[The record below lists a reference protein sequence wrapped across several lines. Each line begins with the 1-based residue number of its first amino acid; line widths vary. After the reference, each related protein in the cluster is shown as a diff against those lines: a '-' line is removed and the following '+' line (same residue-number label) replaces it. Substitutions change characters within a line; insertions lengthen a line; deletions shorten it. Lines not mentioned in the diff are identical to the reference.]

1 MREILPGIS
10 RLGVTTGE
18 RCPIHHRDLVD
29 GVCDVCL
36 DLGLR
41 EKARR
46 EAAAAAALEERLGNI
61 RLGKRYRNVAFE
73 SYLPTCDA
81 AARVKMICQKY
92 ATTFADRLAGCD
104 NLLMLG
110 NPGTGK
116 NMLAAAICH
125 QIVQGGFQAVHTT
138 ALRLVRRIAETWGGK
153 STEKEQDVI
162 DSFSLP
168 DLLVVDEV
176 GVQYDT
182 VREKILLFE
191 ALNGRYEEEKPTI
204 IISNYPL
211 NDVERYL
218 GPTVMD
224 RFYEGKSSVLEFSW
238 GSHRRR
244 GKGGSSETAS

>member
-1 MREILPGIS
+1 
-10 RLGVTTGE
+10 
-18 RCPIHHRDLVD
+18 
-29 GVCDVCL
+29 
-36 DLGLR
+36 
-41 EKARR
+41 
-46 EAAAAAALEERLGNI
+46 LGNI